1 MNDENLQKLLYL
13 IKKFNLISNDC
24 LIEEDN
30 FTFIPAIE
38 LIRDKNGEWIST

>member
-1 MNDENLQKLLYL
+1 MNDKNLQELLYL
-13 IKKFNLISNDC
+13 IKKFNLVSND